1 MSAPDAPPAGKRPSE
16 SRLSTAI
23 LMVPLDANPYGSV
36 HGGVIMRRIDE
47 AAAVAA
53 IRHARRNMVTVSID
67 RLHFRLPAHVGEL
80 VFFRANVNYAG
91 RTSLEVGVRVEAE
104 NLFTG
109 VVRHVASAYLSFVA
123 MDEDGKPTPVP
134 PLIPEDD
141 EDRRR
146 MTAAEER
153 RRVRLGQCTDKS
165 IG

>member
-1 MSAPDAPPAGKRPSE
+1 MSGQDTPPLPAKHPSQ
-16 SRLSTAI
+16 SRLTTAT

-80 VFFRANVNYAG
+80 VFFKANVNYAG

-104 NLFTG
+104 DLISG
-109 VVRHVASAYLSFVA
+109 QVRHVASAYLSFVA
-123 MDEDGKPTPVP
+123 LDENGKPAPVP

-146 MTAAEER
+146 MAEAEER
-153 RRVRLGQCTDKS
+153 RRE
-165 IG
+165 IGRAHV

>member
-1 MSAPDAPPAGKRPSE
+1 MPGKHPSE
-16 SRLSTAI
+16 SRLATAT

-53 IRHARRNMVTVSID
+53 IRHARKNMVTVSIA
-67 RLHFRLPAHVGEL
+67 RLHFLMPVHVGEL
-80 VFFRANVNYAG
+80 VFFKANVNYAG

-104 NLFTG
+104 DLFTG

-123 MDEDGKPTPVP
+123 MDEHQKPTLVP

-146 MTAAEER
+146 MAEAEDR
-153 RRVRLGQCTDKS
+153 RRVRLGQCIDRS